1 MQSLIQNHMRYVRSE
16 SAREQRIELYKTYD
30 NNNNNNTEHARIF
43 KDTPFFNVFVLFLL
57 VWYIFLERHG
67 YHCCLLISV
76 NKKFKRERKRKTDRR
91 TDRQTENSYSNTK
104 TFCSKDCIPC

>member
-1 MQSLIQNHMRYVRSE
+1 MKNM
-16 SAREQRIELYKTYD
+16 K
-30 NNNNNNTEHARIF
+30 NNNNTEHARIF
-43 KDTPFFNVFVLFLL
+43 KDTPFFNVFVLLLL

-67 YHCCLLISV
+67 YQCCSLTVLII
-76 NKKFKRERKRKTDRR
+76 FEEREIGKDRQ

>member
-1 MQSLIQNHMRYVRSE
+1 MNN
-16 SAREQRIELYKTYD
+16 

-43 KDTPFFNVFVLFLL
+43 KDTPFFTVFCAVAFSLVHFLFN
-57 VWYIFLERHG
+57 FLEKHG
-67 YHCCLLISV
+67 YQCCLLIILII
-76 NKKFKRERKRKTDRR
+76 FEDREKGKDRQK